1 MTIVSQPLDFSDDGA
16 VELRDDLAVN
26 QVQQNSHAS
35 FAGRVVL
42 EYPVQTLKRSG
53 TDGHHI
59 APFQFGVSECFLF
72 QRYCDFVNDLVFNL
86 DWPTPVAENLFHT
99 GRPAGLIVL
108 TQQIELSEDVTRK
121 QRHDALNVSVVA

>member
-35 FAGRVVL
+35 FAGRVLL
-42 EYPVQTLKRSG
+42 EYSVQTLKRSG

-59 APFQFGVSECFLF
+59 AGFQFGVSE
-72 QRYCDFVNDLVFNL
+72 
-86 DWPTPVAENLFHT
+86 
-99 GRPAGLIVL
+99 
-108 TQQIELSEDVTRK
+108 
-121 QRHDALNVSVVA
+121 

>member
-26 QVQQNSHAS
+26 QVEQNSYAS

-42 EYPVQTLKRSG
+42 EYSVQALKRSG

-59 APFQFGVSECFLF
+59 AGLQFGLAECFLL
-72 QRYCDFVNDLVFNL
+72 QRYCDLVNDLVFNL
-86 DWPTPVAENLFHT
+86 DWPAPVAENLFHT
-99 GRPAGLIVL
+99 RRPAGLVVL
-108 TQQIELSEDVTRK
+108 T
-121 QRHDALNVSVVA
+121 